1 MSDKGVHLS
10 AKGRSPNSLKFPQKG
25 MALIAAM
32 VTVLVVAL
40 LASSALWIQSNRFEV
55 ESSQRQRN
63 QALWLLTGAL
73 DWSRV
78 ILREDAR
85 SSTTD
90 TLVEPWA
97 VPLQEAKLSSF
108 IRAQSNASGS
118 TASDNTQDEALTEQV
133 FLSGQVTDVQSKL
146 NFYNLFLA
154 ANVSLSNLNPVSVTA
169 INAGTPAPESNTP
182 SSGLSANNASASNAS
197 VSNSTTSAAQGVAM
211 SFIRLF
217 QVLQLPVN
225 ELEAVNAQLK
235 ILAQSQNANR
245 KGGNPLTSSS
255 ALAMNG
261 SGPLMPQRFEQLTW
275 LGLSE
280 SSVRQLLAH
289 ATWVPYSTAVNLNT
303 ATTEVIYAQ
312 LLGLDYADAQR
323 LVKARENKPW
333 QSMEQFKQSL
343 SSQSKPITYNESTV
357 QLSSRLFEVR
367 GQLRMGQTTITEKS
381 LLLRDNST
389 VQIVWR
395 DRGAALRFLDGK
407 VP

>member
-1 MSDKGVHLS
+1 MSDKGVPLI
-10 AKGRSPNSLKFPQKG
+10 AKARSSQARKVTQKG

-108 IRAQSNASGS
+108 IRAQSNATGS

-133 FLSGQVTDVQSKL
+133 FLSGQITDVQSKL
-146 NFYNLFLA
+146 NFYNLLLA
-154 ANVSLSNLNPVSVTA
+154 ANVSLSTLNPVSVTGT
-169 INAGTPAPESNTP
+169 NAGTSAPESNTP
-182 SSGLSANNASASNAS
+182 SAGLNVNSASTSNA
-197 VSNSTTSAAQGVAM
+197 TTNAAQGVAM

-245 KGGNPLTSSS
+245 RGGNPLSSSS

-261 SGPLMPQRFEQLTW
+261 GGPLMPQRFEQLTW

-280 SSVRQLLAH
+280 SSVRQLLPH
-289 ATWVPYSTAVNLNT
+289 ATWVPFSTAVNLNT

-333 QSMEQFKQSL
+333 QSMEQFKQGL
-343 SSQSKPITYNESTV
+343 SSQSKPISYNESTV

-395 DRGAALRFLDGK
+395 DRGAALRFLDAK

>member
-1 MSDKGVHLS
+1 MSDKGVPLS
-10 AKGRSPNSLKFPQKG
+10 AKARSSQARKVTQKG

-108 IRAQSNASGS
+108 IRAQSNATGS

-133 FLSGQVTDVQSKL
+133 FLSGQITDVQSKL
-146 NFYNLFLA
+146 NFYNLLLA
-154 ANVSLSNLNPVSVTA
+154 ANVSLSTLNPVSVTGT
-169 INAGTPAPESNTP
+169 NAGTSAPESNTP
-182 SSGLSANNASASNAS
+182 SAGLNVNSSSTSNA
-197 VSNSTTSAAQGVAM
+197 TTNAAQGVAM

-245 KGGNPLTSSS
+245 RGGNPLSSSS

-261 SGPLMPQRFEQLTW
+261 GGPLMPQRFEQLTW

-289 ATWVPYSTAVNLNT
+289 ATWVPYSSAVNLNT
-303 ATTEVIYAQ
+303 ASAEVVYAQ
-312 LLGLDYADAQR
+312 LAGLDFADAQR

-333 QSMEQFKQSL
+333 QTMEQFKQAL
-343 SSQSKPITYNESTV
+343 STQSKPISINEGSL
-357 QLSSRLFEVR
+357 QLSSPLFEVR

-381 LLLRDNST
+381 LLLRDNSS

-395 DRGAALRFLDGK
+395 DRGAALRFLDLK
-407 VP
+407 TP

>member
-1 MSDKGVHLS
+1 MSDKGVPLI
-10 AKGRSPNSLKFPQKG
+10 AKARSSQARKVTQKG

-108 IRAQSNASGS
+108 IRAQSNATGS

-133 FLSGQVTDVQSKL
+133 FLSGQITDVQSKL
-146 NFYNLFLA
+146 NFYNLLLA
-154 ANVSLSNLNPVSVTA
+154 ANVSLSTLNPVSVTGT
-169 INAGTPAPESNTP
+169 NAGTSAPESNTP
-182 SSGLSANNASASNAS
+182 AASLNVNSASTSNA
-197 VSNSTTSAAQGVAM
+197 TTNAAQGVAM

-245 KGGNPLTSSS
+245 RGGNPLSSSS

-261 SGPLMPQRFEQLTW
+261 GGPLMPQRFEQLTW

-280 SSVRQLLAH
+280 SSVRQLLPH
-289 ATWVPYSTAVNLNT
+289 ATWVPFSTAVNLNT

-333 QSMEQFKQSL
+333 QSMEQFKQGL
-343 SSQSKPITYNESTV
+343 SSQSKPISYNESTV
-357 QLSSRLFEVR
+357 QLSFANQRITYTNIFADR
-367 GQLRMGQTTITEKS
+367 PQTS
-381 LLLRDNST
+381 LLN
-389 VQIVWR
+389 
-395 DRGAALRFLDGK
+395 
-407 VP
+407 

>member
-1 MSDKGVHLS
+1 MSGKGVPLS
-10 AKGRSPNSLKFPQKG
+10 AKARSSQARKVTQKG

-108 IRAQSNASGS
+108 IRAQSNATGS

-133 FLSGQVTDVQSKL
+133 FLSGQITDMQSKL
-146 NFYNLFLA
+146 NFYNLLLA
-154 ANVSLSNLNPVSVTA
+154 ANVSLSTLNPVSVTGT
-169 INAGTPAPESNTP
+169 NAGTSAPESNTP
-182 SSGLSANNASASNAS
+182 STGLNVNSASTSNA
-197 VSNSTTSAAQGVAM
+197 TTSAAQGVAM

-245 KGGNPLTSSS
+245 RGGNPLSSSS

-261 SGPLMPQRFEQLTW
+261 AGPLMPQRFEQLTW

-280 SSVRQLLAH
+280 SSVRQLLPH
-289 ATWVPYSTAVNLNT
+289 ATWVPFSTAVNLNT

-333 QSMEQFKQSL
+333 QSMEQFKQGL
-343 SSQSKPITYNESTV
+343 SSQSKPISYNESTV

-395 DRGAALRFLDGK
+395 DRGAALRFLDAK
-407 VP
+407 AP